1 MIVLAANSLSSC
13 ECGQGITFE
22 VTGASRGSKSSA
34 SKTVTKTIW
43 SCSVE
48 AVLEYCRIVFDLF
61 PDQCQMCVAAVDE
74 AKCQPVNSW
83 RDEDQEIVKV
93 RSQECP
99 EGVSVT
105 TVAAVHSCKGL
116 MYIGKAFRNKT
127 LVTACIYCNIVFFI
141 SYLST

>member
-1 MIVLAANSLSSC
+1 MEKTVIVLAANSLSSC

-34 SKTVTKTIW
+34 SKTITKTIW

-93 RSQECP
+93 RSQL
-99 EGVSVT
+99 VSIT
-105 TVAAVHSCKGL
+105 TALLYLHARVNV
-116 MYIGKAFRNKT
+116 YINWYVFRNQK
-127 LVTACIYCNIVFFI
+127 LIAVLY
-141 SYLST
+141 